1 MPWIWKLAWRHIQR
15 QPLRFFWSTRQ
26 DLVFRRFSGAKLMCS
41 SICSVVSYR
50 PKELSPARREKW
62 GTVEVWYFIGL
73 LCNSSQ
79 CGCVSRWPPLKYPQ
93 VQFSNSKQCDNG
105 ILWAPTFRLL
115 RSQVHILSNQWHSGT
130 DRNISRPTS
139 LGTELIVSLSRNPV
153 VVT

>member
-1 MPWIWKLAWRHIQR
+1 MREDISRDSLCVSFDQQDRT
-15 QPLRFFWSTRQ
+15 WSSEDSPRRNWCARVFVRW
-26 DLVFRRFSGAKLMCS
+26 LVIDRRS
-41 SICSVVSYR
+41 
-50 PKELSPARREKW
+50 LSPARREKW

-93 VQFSNSKQCDNG
+93 VLLSNSKQCDNG